1 VTGTE
6 GAIRRAPPAFAAGR
20 VVEIVDRT
28 PLLASVTIEAP
39 GIGAAVPPEPASSL
53 RLLLPRDGGAGPLE
67 LPTFNGNF
75 FVYEDG
81 VRPPVRTLTPIPA
94 GGDDLLRVD
103 IVRHGE
109 GLLADWLTE
118 ARRGHEVG
126 VSVPTS
132 VGFSVDP
139 HASRFLIAGDESA
152 IPGIEQV
159 LAALPERA
167 EVAAAIEVSHPGA
180 RLDLPV
186 AWCEAT
192 PGEAPGSALVRWV
205 EAQPTPEGTVVWAA
219 GEAAA
224 VQRLRNLLVGER
236 GLPRQDTVIRGY
248 WKHGR

>member
-1 VTGTE
+1 MAGQGSV
-6 GAIRRAPPAFAAGR
+6 RRAPPDFVPGR
-20 VVEIVDRT
+20 VVDIADRT
-28 PLLASVTIEAP
+28 PWLVSVTIE
-39 GIGAAVPPEPASSL
+39 GTGVGAAVPPEPASSL

-67 LPTFNGNF
+67 LPGFNGNF

-103 IVRHGE
+103 IVRHGY
-109 GLLADWLTE
+109 GLLADWL
-118 ARRGHEVG
+118 AHAGPGHEVG
-126 VSVPTS
+126 VSLPTS
-132 VGFSVDP
+132 VGFSIDP
-139 HASRFLIAGDESA
+139 HVTRFLVAGDESA

-159 LAALPERA
+159 LAALPSSA
-167 EVAAAIEVSHPGA
+167 EVAVAIEIADPAA

-186 AWCEAT
+186 DWCEAI
-192 PGEAPGSALVRWV
+192 PGEASGAALVRWV
-205 EAQPTPEGTVVWAA
+205 EAQPTPPGTSVWAA

-236 GLPRQDTVIRGY
+236 GLPRHDTVIRGY

>member
-1 VTGTE
+1 MAAE
-6 GAIRRAPPAFAAGR
+6 GSVRRAPPDFVPVR
-20 VVEIVDRT
+20 VVGIAERT
-28 PLLASVTIEAP
+28 PALVSVTMEGP
-39 GIGAAVPPEPASSL
+39 GIGTAVPPEPASSL

-67 LPTFNGNF
+67 MPSFIGNF
-75 FVYEDG
+75 LVYEVG

-109 GLLADWLTE
+109 GLLADWLANAGT
-118 ARRGHEVG
+118 GHEVG
-126 VSVPTS
+126 VSLPTS
-132 VGFSVDP
+132 VGLSVDP
-139 HASRFLIAGDESA
+139 HATRFLIVGDESA

-159 LAALPERA
+159 LAALPRSA
-167 EVAAAIEVSHPGA
+167 DVAAAIEVSDPAA

-186 AWCEAT
+186 AWCEAA
-192 PGEAPGSALVRWV
+192 PGEPPGSALVRWV
-205 EAQPTPEGTVVWAA
+205 EAQTTPPGTNVWAA

-236 GLPRQDTVIRGY
+236 GLPRGDAVIRGY